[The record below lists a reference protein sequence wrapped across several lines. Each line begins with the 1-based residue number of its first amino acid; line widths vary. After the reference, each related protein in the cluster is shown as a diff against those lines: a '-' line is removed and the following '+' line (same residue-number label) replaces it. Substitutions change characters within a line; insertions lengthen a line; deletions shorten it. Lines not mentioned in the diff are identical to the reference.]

1 MKIKNSKKNSIL
13 FTILMVIIFFLIT
26 ELLIWGYGSSILL
39 AAITNY
45 PKGELVIT
53 EAVLASLVLIVMLLF
68 RNGYVFTQKHEK
80 LTKGLFYGS
89 YFIIGASVF
98 ILVYRSGL
106 KEGLAVLN
114 LAVGCFLVGLSEEL
128 LCRGWLL
135 NEFLEK
141 FGNTKKG
148 VWYSIIVSGV
158 IFGLIHLG
166 NVLTGQAWSTT
177 IIQALTAIVA
187 GIFFGVIYYKTKN
200 IWSVILLHALWDFSL
215 LLSEIIP
222 IKSETVVLSS
232 FSIIGLVFSLGMIL
246 SECIS
251 IIPFIKDID
260 KEPEKESV
268 IVCAIIGFTG
278 FLFCTI
284 LSSFQ
289 TVSFKDTY
297 NYNPIHIKNFSVT
310 TNNYQE
316 HFIKEENYYFKL
328 YKDGKKLIFQNMNN
342 NKKKEWLCEDLKDFI
357 IIKEKD
363 NYIIGFLDYL
373 NHNNYFLRFIR
384 INKEELKDT
393 DEFLEKIDQ
402 EIKEYLLPEDLRLL
416 EIHNRDDNN
425 TYLAAYDP
433 DYGYYVLT
441 NEDKIAYLERK

>member
-1 MKIKNSKKNSIL
+1 
-13 FTILMVIIFFLIT
+13 
-26 ELLIWGYGSSILL
+26 
-39 AAITNY
+39 
-45 PKGELVIT
+45 
-53 EAVLASLVLIVMLLF
+53 
-68 RNGYVFTQKHEK
+68 
-80 LTKGLFYGS
+80 
-89 YFIIGASVF
+89 
-98 ILVYRSGL
+98 
-106 KEGLAVLN
+106 
-114 LAVGCFLVGLSEEL
+114 
-128 LCRGWLL
+128 
-135 NEFLEK
+135 
-141 FGNTKKG
+141 
-148 VWYSIIVSGV
+148 
-158 IFGLIHLG
+158 
-166 NVLTGQAWSTT
+166 
-177 IIQALTAIVA
+177 
-187 GIFFGVIYYKTKN
+187 
-200 IWSVILLHALWDFSL
+200 
-215 LLSEIIP
+215 
-222 IKSETVVLSS
+222 
-232 FSIIGLVFSLGMIL
+232 MIL

-260 KEPEKESV
+260 KEPEKESI

-297 NYNPIHIKNFSVT
+297 NYDPIHIKNFSVT

-342 NKKKEWLCEDLKDFI
+342 NKKKEWICEDLKDFI

-363 NYIIGFLDYL
+363 NYIIGFIDYL

-425 TYLAAYDP
+425 TYLAAYDS

-441 NEDKIAYLERK
+441 KEDKIAYLERK

>member
-13 FTILMVIIFFLIT
+13 FTIIMVVVFFLIT
-26 ELLIWGYGSSILL
+26 EFLIWGYGSSILL
-39 AAITNY
+39 TAISKY

-89 YFIIGASVF
+89 YFLIGASVF
-98 ILVYRSGL
+98 IFVYKAGL

-114 LAVGCFLVGLSEEL
+114 LAVGCFLVGVSEEL

-148 VWYSIIVSGV
+148 VWYSIIVSGG
-158 IFGLIHLG
+158 IFGILHLG
-166 NVLTGQAWSTT
+166 NVLTGQTWSTT
-177 IIQALTAIVA
+177 IVQALTAMAA
-187 GIFFGVIYYKTKN
+187 GIFFGIIYYKTKN

-260 KEPEKESV
+260 KEPEKESI
-268 IVCAIIGFTG
+268 IVCAIIGFLG
-278 FLFCTI
+278 FITCMI

-289 TVSFKDTY
+289 TVNFKDTY
-297 NYNPIHIKNFSVT
+297 NYEPINIKNFSVT

-328 YKDGKKLIFQNMNN
+328 YKDGKKLVFQNMNN
-342 NKKKEWLCEDLKDFI
+342 NLKKEWLCEDLKDFI

-363 NYIIGFLDYL
+363 NYIIGFIDYL
-373 NHNNYFLRFIR
+373 NHNNYFLRYIR

-393 DEFLEKIDQ
+393 EEFLEKIDQ
-402 EIKEYLLPEDLRLL
+402 EIKEYLLPEDLRLI

-425 TYLAAYDP
+425 TYLAAYDS

>member
-13 FTILMVIIFFLIT
+13 FTIIMVVVFFLIT
-26 ELLIWGYGSSILL
+26 EFLIWGYGSSILL
-39 AAITNY
+39 TAISKY

-89 YFIIGASVF
+89 YFLIGASVF
-98 ILVYRSGL
+98 IFVYRAGL

-114 LAVGCFLVGLSEEL
+114 IAIGCFLVGVSEEL

-148 VWYSIIVSGV
+148 VWYSIIISGG
-158 IFGLIHLG
+158 IFGILHLG
-166 NVLTGQAWSTT
+166 NVLTGQTWSTT
-177 IIQALTAIVA
+177 IVQALTAMAA
-187 GIFFGVIYYKTKN
+187 GVFFGIIYYKTKN
-200 IWSVILLHALWDFSL
+200 IWSVILLHALWDFSII
-215 LLSEIIP
+215 LSEIIP
-222 IKSETVVLSS
+222 IKSETVVLSN

-260 KEPEKESV
+260 KEPEKESI
-268 IVCAIIGFTG
+268 IVCALIGFLG
-278 FLFCTI
+278 FITCMI

-289 TVSFKDTY
+289 TVNFKDTY
-297 NYNPIHIKNFSVT
+297 NYEPINIKNFSVT

-328 YKDGKKLIFQNMNN
+328 YKDGKKLVFQNMNN
-342 NKKKEWLCEDLKDFI
+342 NLKKEWLCEDLKDFI

-363 NYIIGFLDYL
+363 NYIIGFIDYL

-384 INKEELKDT
+384 INKAELKDT
-393 DEFLEKIDQ
+393 EEFLEKIDQ
-402 EIKEYLLPEDLRLL
+402 EIKEYLLPEDLRLI

-425 TYLAAYDP
+425 TYLAAYDS

>member
-13 FTILMVIIFFLIT
+13 FTILMVIVFFLIT

-68 RNGYVFTQKHEK
+68 RNGYVFTQKHER

-260 KEPEKESV
+260 KEPEKESI

-297 NYNPIHIKNFSVT
+297 NYDPIHIKNFSVT

-328 YKDGKKLIFQNMNN
+328 YKDGKKLIFKNMNN
-342 NKKKEWLCEDLKDFI
+342 NKKKEWICEDLKDFI

-363 NYIIGFLDYL
+363 NYIIGFIDYL

-425 TYLAAYDP
+425 TYLAAYDS

-441 NEDKIAYLERK
+441 KEDKIAYLERK

>member
-1 MKIKNSKKNSIL
+1 
-13 FTILMVIIFFLIT
+13 MVIIFFLIT

-53 EAVLASLVLIVMLLF
+53 EAVLASLVLIVTLLF

-297 NYNPIHIKNFSVT
+297 NYDPIHIKNFSVT

-328 YKDGKKLIFQNMNN
+328 YKEGKKLIFQNMNN
-342 NKKKEWLCEDLKDFI
+342 NKKKEWICEDLKDFI

-363 NYIIGFLDYL
+363 NYIIGFIDYL

-425 TYLAAYDP
+425 TYLAAYGP

>member
-13 FTILMVIIFFLIT
+13 FTITMVVVFFLIT
-26 ELLIWGYGSSILL
+26 EFLIWGYGSSILL
-39 AAITNY
+39 TAISKY

-53 EAVLASLVLIVMLLF
+53 EAILASLVLIVMLLF

-89 YFIIGASVF
+89 YFLIGASFF
-98 ILVYRSGL
+98 IFVYRTGL

-114 LAVGCFLVGLSEEL
+114 IAIGCFLVGVSEEL

-148 VWYSIIVSGV
+148 VWYSIIISGG
-158 IFGLIHLG
+158 IFGILHLG
-166 NVLTGQAWSTT
+166 NVFTGQTWSTT
-177 IIQALTAIVA
+177 IVQSLTAMAA
-187 GIFFGVIYYKTKN
+187 GIFFGIIYYKTKN

-222 IKSETVVLSS
+222 IKSETVVLSN

-251 IIPFIKDID
+251 ILPFIKDID
-260 KEPEKESV
+260 KEPEKESI
-268 IVCAIIGFTG
+268 IVCALIGFLG
-278 FLFCTI
+278 FITCMI

-289 TVSFKDTY
+289 TVNFKDTY
-297 NYNPIHIKNFSVT
+297 NYEPINIKNFSVT

-316 HFIKEENYYFKL
+316 HFIKEDNYYFKL
-328 YKDGKKLIFQNMNN
+328 YKEGKKLVFQNMNN
-342 NKKKEWLCEDLKDFI
+342 NLKKEWLCEDLKDFI

-363 NYIIGFLDYL
+363 NYIIGFIDYL

-384 INKEELKDT
+384 INKDELKDT
-393 DEFLEKIDQ
+393 EEFLEKIDQ
-402 EIKEYLLPEDLRLL
+402 EIKEYLLPEDLRLI

-425 TYLAAYDP
+425 TYLAAYDS
-433 DYGYYVLT
+433 DYGYFVLT